1 MENKDFRKLNIRML
15 SNATSVDG
23 QGVGSAYLEQV
34 ALVKE
39 QDDLFNVFD
48 NKVPLKTKVDINHVH
63 TVMPN
68 FYLKMT
74 KSVCNVIYVHFLPTT
89 LDGSIKLSKFVF
101 DIFKKYVVSMY
112 KKADEV
118 VVVNPIFIQPL
129 VKLGLKEENITYI
142 PNYVSKEQFYK
153 LDKETISETRKSYGF
168 SDEDFIVLGCGQI
181 QTRKGVK
188 DFVEVAKMNPNIQF
202 VWAGGFSFGKI
213 TDVYKELKEI
223 VDNPPA
229 NVHFI
234 GLVERTKMN
243 NIFNMADILFM
254 PSFTELFPMAIL
266 EAVNSEKPVLLRDVD
281 LYENILFKKYE
292 KASDV
297 EGFSNVINQLK
308 NDKEYYNNASLNSKF
323 ISEYYSKENVAK
335 LWREYYPRIYQKY
348 LDRKAAKKA
357 KKAKKVD

>member
-1 MENKDFRKLNIRML
+1 MENENKLNIRML

-34 ALVKE
+34 ALVSE
-39 QDDLFNVFD
+39 QTDLFNVFE
-48 NKVPLKTKVDINHVH
+48 NKIPLKTKIQINHIH

-74 KSVCNVIYVHFLPTT
+74 KNVCNVIYVHFLPTT

-118 VVVNPIFIQPL
+118 VVVNPVFIQPL

-142 PNYVSKEQFYK
+142 PNYVSKDQFYK
-153 LDKETISETRKSYGF
+153 LDEETNLKTREQYGIDKDSF
-168 SDEDFIVLGCGQI
+168 VVLGCGQI

-188 DFVEVAKMNPNIQF
+188 DFVEVAKMNPDIQF

-213 TDVYKELKEI
+213 TDGYKELKEI

-234 GLVERTKMN
+234 GLIERKKMN
-243 NIFNMADILFM
+243 EVFNMCDILFM

-266 EAVNSEKPVLLRDVD
+266 EAVNSEKPLVLRDVD

-297 EGFSNVINQLK
+297 DGFSKVINDLK
-308 NDKEYYNNASLNSKF
+308 NNTDLYLKASENSKF
-323 ISEYYSKENVAK
+323 ISEYYSKENVAQ
-335 LWREYYPRIYQKY
+335 LWREYYPRIYKKY
-348 LDRKAAKKA
+348 LEKKEAKKSKNNL
-357 KKAKKVD
+357 KK

>member
-1 MENKDFRKLNIRML
+1 MENENKLNIRML

-34 ALVKE
+34 ALVSE
-39 QDDLFNVFD
+39 QTDLFNVFE
-48 NKVPLKTKVDINHVH
+48 NKIPLKTKIQINHIH

-74 KSVCNVIYVHFLPTT
+74 RNVRNVIYVHFLPTT

-118 VVVNPIFIQPL
+118 VVVNPVFIQPL
-129 VKLGLKEENITYI
+129 VKLGLKQENITYI
-142 PNYVSKEQFYK
+142 PNYVSKDQFYK
-153 LDKETISETRKSYGF
+153 LDKETNLKTREQYGIDKDSF
-168 SDEDFIVLGCGQI
+168 VVLGCGQI

-188 DFVEVAKMNPNIQF
+188 DFVEVAKKNPEIQF

-213 TDVYKELKEI
+213 TDGYKELKEI

-234 GLVERTKMN
+234 GLIERKKMN
-243 NIFNMADILFM
+243 EVFNMCDILFM

-266 EAVNSEKPVLLRDVD
+266 EAVNSEKPLVLRDVD

-297 EGFSNVINQLK
+297 DGFSKVINDLK
-308 NDKEYYNNASLNSKF
+308 NNADLYLKASANSKF
-323 ISEYYSKENVAK
+323 ISEYYSKENVAQ
-335 LWREYYPRIYQKY
+335 LWREYYPRIYKKY
-348 LDRKAAKKA
+348 LERKRNKKI
-357 KKAKKVD
+357 KK

>member
-1 MENKDFRKLNIRML
+1 MENKSLEKLNIRML

-23 QGVGSAYLEQV
+23 QGVASAYLEQV
-34 ALVKE
+34 SLVSE
-39 QDDLFNVFD
+39 QTDLFNVYD
-48 NKVPLKTKVDINHVH
+48 NKVPLNTKIHINHVH

-74 KSVCNVIYVHFLPTT
+74 PRVCNVIYVHFLPTT

-118 VVVNPIFIQPL
+118 VVVNPVFIKPL
-129 VKLGLKEENITYI
+129 VELGIKEERITYI
-142 PNYVSKEQFYK
+142 PNYVSKDQFYK
-153 LDKETISETRKSYGF
+153 LDEETNLKTREQYGL
-168 SDEDFIVLGCGQI
+168 SKDDFVVLGCGQI

-188 DFVEVAKMNPNIQF
+188 DFVEVAKMNPHMQF

-213 TDVYKELKEI
+213 TDGYKELKEI
-223 VDNPPA
+223 VDNPPK

-234 GLVERTKMN
+234 GLLERTKMN
-243 NIFNMADILFM
+243 AVFNMSDILFM

-266 EAVNSEKPVLLRDVD
+266 EAVNSEKPLVLRDID
-281 LYENILFKKYE
+281 LYEDILFKKYE

-297 EGFSNVINQLK
+297 EGFSNVINKLK
-308 NDKEYYNNASLNSKF
+308 DDKDTYLKASEGSKY
-323 ISEYYSKENVAK
+323 ISQFYSKEHVAEI
-335 LWREYYPRIYQKY
+335 WREYYPRIYKNYLQKIEE
-348 LDRKAAKKA
+348 RKAKRKT
-357 KKAKKVD
+357 KQK